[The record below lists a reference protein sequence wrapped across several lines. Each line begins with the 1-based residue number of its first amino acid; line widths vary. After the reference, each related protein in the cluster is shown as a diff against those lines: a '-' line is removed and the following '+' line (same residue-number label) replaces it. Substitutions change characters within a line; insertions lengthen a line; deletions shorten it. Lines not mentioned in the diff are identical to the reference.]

1 MGSRRSRT
9 RCGPATPPSARSKTS
24 PGSFEAGSGA
34 RCEHGG
40 KRRGSLGTTSP
51 GSGRGAERQPFH
63 TRSPHVRPRSYA
75 AGTHRCPPFH
85 RLYYYWLENRTE
97 QLQGVPRVKFRCD
110 RDALS
115 EALQT
120 VQRGVSSRPG
130 IPALTGVRMEATED
144 GRLTLMTTD
153 LEVSA
158 RLSIEVQVSEPGVA
172 LVPARLVG
180 DTVKS
185 LSDAPVEFETDQSQA
200 RLRCAAY
207 EGSLRLLPA
216 EDFPALQE
224 PSGVRIEVEAG
235 RFAEAVSQVARA
247 ASRDEARPVLTGVLL
262 EVSREGVVLVAT
274 DSYRLA
280 VRDLVA
286 TADGEGKAIVP
297 ERALTEAGRAAA
309 ADEKATIEIFLD
321 ESQVAF
327 KIGELTLTSRL
338 IEGEFPN
345 YRQLLPDQHE
355 SRLTISRQQLLD
367 AVRRVGL
374 LARDTT
380 PVRLEFNALGVKLS
394 SSSPDLG
401 QAVETVEARY
411 EGEDL
416 TVAFNPQYLADG
428 LTAANGEMIRLDVR
442 DGLKPGVVRGDGDEF
457 TYLVMPVRLPA
468 AVS

>member
-1 MGSRRSRT
+1 VCT
-9 RCGPATPPSARSKTS
+9 
-24 PGSFEAGSGA
+24 
-34 RCEHGG
+34 
-40 KRRGSLGTTSP
+40 
-51 GSGRGAERQPFH
+51 
-63 TRSPHVRPRSYA
+63 
-75 AGTHRCPPFH
+75 
-85 RLYYYWLENRTE
+85 
-97 QLQGVPRVKFRCD
+97 VKFRCD

-130 IPALTGVRMEATED
+130 IPALTGVLIEASDGTE
-144 GRLTLMTTD
+144 GANLTLTTTD

-158 RLSIEVQVSEPGVA
+158 RLAIEVQVAEPGVA
-172 LVPARLVG
+172 LVPARLFG

-185 LSDAPVEFETDQSQA
+185 LADAPVEFETDQSQA
-200 RLRCAAY
+200 QIRSAAY

-216 EDFPALQE
+216 EDFPGLQA
-224 PSGVRIEVEAG
+224 PGGTKVSIEAG
-235 RFAEAVSQVARA
+235 AFGEAVNQVARA
-247 ASRDEARPVLTGVLL
+247 ASRDEARPVLTGVLV
-262 EVSREGVVLVAT
+262 EVTREGVVLVAT

-286 TADGEGKAIVP
+286 TADGEAKAIVP
-297 ERALTEAGRAAA
+297 ERALAEAGRAAA
-309 ADEKATIEIFLD
+309 ADEKGTVELWID
-321 ESQVAF
+321 ESQISF
-327 KIGELTLTSRL
+327 TGGSLTMTSRL

-345 YRQLLPDQHE
+345 YRQLLPETHE
-355 SRLTISRQQLLD
+355 SRLTVSRQQLLD
-367 AVRRVGL
+367 AVSRVGL

-380 PVRLEFNALGVKLS
+380 PVRLEFNALGVRLS

-428 LTAANGEMIRLDVR
+428 LRAATGESVRLDVR
-442 DGLKPGVVRGDGDEF
+442 DGLKPGVVHGDDDAF

-468 AVS
+468 AVG

>member
-1 MGSRRSRT
+1 VD
-9 RCGPATPPSARSKTS
+9 A
-24 PGSFEAGSGA
+24 
-34 RCEHGG
+34 
-40 KRRGSLGTTSP
+40 
-51 GSGRGAERQPFH
+51 
-63 TRSPHVRPRSYA
+63 
-75 AGTHRCPPFH
+75 
-85 RLYYYWLENRTE
+85 
-97 QLQGVPRVKFRCD
+97 VKFRCD

-115 EALQT
+115 DALQT

-130 IPALTGVRMEATED
+130 IPALTGVLIEASE
-144 GRLTLMTTD
+144 GGELTLTTTD

-158 RLSIEVQVSEPGVA
+158 QLSIEVQVTEPGIA
-172 LVPARLVG
+172 LVPARLLG

-185 LSDAPVEFETDQSQA
+185 LSNAPVDVETDQSQA
-200 RLRCAAY
+200 RIRCAAY
-207 EGSLRLLPA
+207 EGTLRLLPA
-216 EDFPALQE
+216 EDFPGLQE
-224 PSGVRIEVEAG
+224 PSGIRITAEAG
-235 RFAEAVSQVARA
+235 PFAEAVGQVARG

-262 EVSREGVVLVAT
+262 EVSREGVVMVAT

-286 TADGEGKAIVP
+286 SADGEARAIVP
-297 ERALTEAGRAAA
+297 ERAMSEAGRAAS
-309 ADEKATIEIFLD
+309 ADEKASVEVFVD
-321 ESQVAF
+321 ESQVSF
-327 KIGELTLTSRL
+327 RIGGLTLTSRL
-338 IEGEFPN
+338 IEGEFPP
-345 YRQLLPDQHE
+345 YRSLLPEGHE

-380 PVRLEFNALGVKLS
+380 PVRIEFNALGVKLS

-401 QAVETVEARY
+401 QAVETVEARF

-428 LTAANGEMIRLDVR
+428 LTAATGETVRVDVR
-442 DGLKPGVVRGDGDEF
+442 DGLKPGVVRGETDAF

>member
-1 MGSRRSRT
+1 M
-9 RCGPATPPSARSKTS
+9 
-24 PGSFEAGSGA
+24 
-34 RCEHGG
+34 
-40 KRRGSLGTTSP
+40 
-51 GSGRGAERQPFH
+51 
-63 TRSPHVRPRSYA
+63 
-75 AGTHRCPPFH
+75 
-85 RLYYYWLENRTE
+85 
-97 QLQGVPRVKFRCD
+97 KFRCD

-120 VQRGVSSRPG
+120 VQRGVSTRPG
-130 IPALTGVRMEATED
+130 IPALTGVLMEATDE
-144 GRLTLMTTD
+144 GWLTLTTTD

-158 RLSIEVQVSEPGVA
+158 RLSVEVQVQEAGIA

-200 RLRCAAY
+200 RLRCAHY

-216 EDFPALQE
+216 EDFPGLQE
-224 PSGVRIEVEAG
+224 PSGTVVSVEAG
-235 RFAEAVSQVARA
+235 KFAEAVSQVGRA

-262 EVSREGVVLVAT
+262 EISREGVVLVAT

-280 VRDLVA
+280 IRDLVA
-286 TADGEGKAIVP
+286 TSSAEAKAIVP
-297 ERALTEAGRAAA
+297 ERALSEAGRAAS
-309 ADEKATIEIFLD
+309 ADEKGTVELSVD

-327 KIGELTLTSRL
+327 RAGSLMLTSRL

-345 YRQLLPDQHE
+345 YRQLLPDAHE
-355 SRLTISRQQLLD
+355 SRLTVSRQQLLD

-401 QAVETVEARY
+401 QAVETVEARF

-428 LTAANGEMIRLDVR
+428 LTAATGESVRLDVR

-457 TYLVMPVRLPA
+457 TYLVMPVRIPA
-468 AVS
+468 PVG

>member
-1 MGSRRSRT
+1 V
-9 RCGPATPPSARSKTS
+9 
-24 PGSFEAGSGA
+24 
-34 RCEHGG
+34 
-40 KRRGSLGTTSP
+40 GT
-51 GSGRGAERQPFH
+51 
-63 TRSPHVRPRSYA
+63 
-75 AGTHRCPPFH
+75 
-85 RLYYYWLENRTE
+85 
-97 QLQGVPRVKFRCD
+97 VKFRCD

-115 EALQT
+115 EALQI

-130 IPALTGVRMEATED
+130 IPALTGVLLEAATD
-144 GRLTLMTTD
+144 GRLTLTTTD

-158 RLSIEVQVSEPGVA
+158 RLAIDVQAQEPGVV
-172 LVPARLVG
+172 LVPARLFG

-185 LSDAPVEFETDQSQA
+185 LSNAPVDVETDQSQA
-200 RLRCAAY
+200 RIRCAAY

-216 EDFPALQE
+216 EDFPGLQE
-224 PSGVRIEVEAG
+224 PGGVTVSADAAE
-235 RFAEAVSQVARA
+235 FAEAVSQVARA
-247 ASRDEARPVLTGVLL
+247 ASRDEARPVLTGVLV
-262 EVSREGVVLVAT
+262 EVSREGCVLVAT

-286 TADGEGKAIVP
+286 SADGEAKAIVP
-297 ERALTEAGRAAA
+297 ERALAEAGRAAS
-309 ADEKATIEIFLD
+309 ADEKGTVQVLVD
-321 ESQVAF
+321 ESQVSF
-327 KIGELTLTSRL
+327 RVGGLTLTSRL

-345 YRQLLPDQHE
+345 YGQLLPEQHE

-374 LARDTT
+374 LARDAT

-416 TVAFNPQYLADG
+416 TVAFNPQYLIDG
-428 LTAANGEMIRLDVR
+428 LTAAVGESVRLDVR
-442 DGLKPGVVRGDGDEF
+442 DGLKPGVVRGDSDAF